1 MDEIADFRSS
11 FITHNNFHYNC
22 KLSFSVLIS
31 TLIREN
37 LEALFS
43 IPIFENYLIYQE
55 NINEMTPNLERE
67 FITIKTLLQTSETFL
82 FLQRQQSIDKVET
95 QTLTGTGNFK
105 CE

>member
-1 MDEIADFRSS
+1 M
-11 FITHNNFHYNC
+11 
-22 KLSFSVLIS
+22 IS

>member
-1 MDEIADFRSS
+1 
-11 FITHNNFHYNC
+11 
-22 KLSFSVLIS
+22 
-31 TLIREN
+31 
-37 LEALFS
+37 
-43 IPIFENYLIYQE
+43 
-55 NINEMTPNLERE
+55 MTPNLERE

>member
-31 TLIREN
+31 TLKREN

-55 NINEMTPNLERE
+55 KYKWDDSKLGKRIYNN
-67 FITIKTLLQTSETFL
+67 
-82 FLQRQQSIDKVET
+82 
-95 QTLTGTGNFK
+95 
-105 CE
+105 